1 VNCLDAETLAAWMD
15 GGLTGAAL
23 EDVRGHVAGCQRCQM
38 LLGAMGR
45 TRAAVP
51 ASEPERAPRW
61 WLAWAVPLAAA
72 ATALAIWVAVPRPSG
87 GPPAPRVPAV
97 SAPGSDA
104 VVLDNAP
111 SRDLKQ
117 APASA
122 APGAKEAERR
132 PAVAEETSAGARP
145 ESELRDQRALRAPA
159 AAPAA
164 PPAEADA
171 TAQSANVL
179 AERVQIAPLC
189 GAVWTAA
196 MPAAATELVAGS
208 SPAQGICWVVGR
220 GGTVW
225 RSVDGRAWQRVTF
238 PEMTDLSVVQ
248 AADARSATVMTADG
262 RSFATDDGGL
272 TWTRR

>member
-122 APGAKEAERR
+122 APGA
-132 PAVAEETSAGARP
+132 RP

-238 PEMTDLSVVQ
+238 PEMTDLSAVQ
-248 AADARSATVMTADG
+248 AADARSATVMTTDG

>member
-1 VNCLDAETLAAWMD
+1 MNCLDAETLAAWMD

-87 GPPAPRVPAV
+87 GPPAPGVPAV

-122 APGAKEAERR
+122 APG
-132 PAVAEETSAGARP
+132 
-145 ESELRDQRALRAPA
+145 
-159 AAPAA
+159 
-164 PPAEADA
+164 
-171 TAQSANVL
+171 SANAL

-238 PEMTDLSVVQ
+238 PEMTDLSAVQ